1 MKSHALFHCAHASTR
16 WKLGTLFVLCLWADF
31 LFVPH
36 SGSFTLVLFAL
47 PLLAATLLH
56 NAARLSG
63 RMMLC
68 ASILLLGQMAAFT
81 LHANSVSILW
91 VLVGFALLYLYNAGM
106 HREKVTE
113 WLAYTA
119 LTPLMAVLS
128 FCLTANKLYR
138 CLAHHFRLK
147 RTGGALRHWWLPLLM
162 LVIFVPLLSSANA
175 VLEHWLKEAMQQI
188 PAFDF
193 DMGRIILWLC
203 VAVIALACIR
213 PRLYG
218 VTRRTGHIAPRNT
231 PAMPG
236 LAYLFSP
243 QGLGTALALCNLLF
257 VLHVA
262 SDIAYLWGGLELPQG
277 ISHAR
282 YAQRGAYTL
291 IITAL
296 LAAAFVLLAMR
307 SGQNS
312 RWIQALL
319 LLWVG
324 LNILLVGSAIQRLNL
339 YVAAYGLTY
348 MRVAAFIW
356 MALVICGLVLI
367 ILRILWHKSETWLIL
382 MNLAAV
388 GITLYAVAF
397 ANIGGMIAWHN
408 VRHAQQMGGE
418 GAPLHRYY
426 LSYNIGTAALPA
438 LMHYREHAQI
448 PMDGRRALDK
458 TIRRMQYKLYR
469 RQSNWRDWH
478 LQDYLLLQSL
488 KEQQKADTP

>member
-1 MKSHALFHCAHASTR
+1 MKSHALLHYAHASTR

-31 LFVPH
+31 LFFPH
-36 SGSFTLVLFAL
+36 FGSLTLVLFAL
-47 PLLAATLLH
+47 PLLVATLLH
-56 NAARLSG
+56 NAPRLSG

-81 LHANSVSILW
+81 LHANPVSILW
-91 VLVGFALLYLYNAGM
+91 VLLGFALLYLYNGGM
-106 HREKVTE
+106 QREKVTE

-119 LTPLMAVLS
+119 LTPLMAALS
-128 FCLTANKLYR
+128 FFLTANKLYR
-138 CLAHHFRLK
+138 CLAHYFRLK
-147 RTGGALRHWWLPLLM
+147 RAGAALRHWWLPLLM

-175 VLEHWLKEAMQQI
+175 VLEHWLKQALWQI
-188 PAFDF
+188 PTFDF
-193 DMGRIILWLC
+193 DIERIILWLC

-218 VTRRTGHIAPRNT
+218 TTHRTGHVVPRNT
-231 PAMPG
+231 PMPG
-236 LAYLFSP
+236 MAYLFSP
-243 QGLGTALALCNLLF
+243 QGLGMALALCNLLF
-257 VLHVA
+257 ILHIT
-262 SDIAYLWGGLELPQG
+262 SDAAYLWGNMELPWG
-277 ISHAR
+277 ISYAQ
-282 YAQRGAYTL
+282 YAQRGTYTL
-291 IITAL
+291 LITAL

-356 MALVICGLVLI
+356 MALVICGLGLI

-397 ANIGGMIAWHN
+397 ANIGGMVAWHN

-426 LSYNIGTAALPA
+426 LSDNIGSAALPA

-448 PMDGRRALDK
+448 PMDGRRALDEI
-458 TIRRMQYKLYR
+458 IRYMQYELHL
-469 RQSNWRDWH
+469 RQSDWRNWH
-478 LQDYLLLQSL
+478 LRDYLLLQSL
-488 KEQQKADTP
+488 KEQQKAATP

>member
-1 MKSHALFHCAHASTR
+1 MKSHALLHYAHASTR
-16 WKLGTLFVLCLWADF
+16 WKLGTLFALCLWADF
-31 LFVPH
+31 LFFH
-36 SGSFTLVLFAL
+36 RSGSLTLVLFAL

-56 NAARLSG
+56 NAPRLSS

-81 LHANSVSILW
+81 LHANPVSILW
-91 VLVGFALLYLYNAGM
+91 VLLGFALLYLYNGGM
-106 HREKVTE
+106 QREKVTE

-119 LTPLMAVLS
+119 LTPLMAALS
-128 FCLTANKLYR
+128 FFLTANKLYR
-138 CLAHHFRLK
+138 CLAHYFRLK
-147 RTGGALRHWWLPLLM
+147 RAGAVLRHWWLPLLM

-175 VLEHWLKEAMQQI
+175 VLEHWLKEAIRQI

-193 DMGRIILWLC
+193 EMERIILWLC

-218 VTRRTGHIAPRNT
+218 TTRRTGRAAPCTT
-231 PAMPG
+231 PMPG
-236 LAYLFSP
+236 MAYLFSP

-257 VLHVA
+257 LLHIA
-262 SDIAYLWGGLELPQG
+262 SDIVYLWGGLELPQG
-277 ISHAR
+277 VSHAR

-291 IITAL
+291 LITAL

-356 MALVICGLVLI
+356 MALVICGLGLI

-397 ANIGGMIAWHN
+397 ANIGGMVAWHN

-426 LSYNIGTAALPA
+426 LIYNIGAEALPA
-438 LMHYREHAQI
+438 LTHYRQYARI
-448 PMDGRRALDK
+448 PAAERQKIDQEITDLQQRIGW
-458 TIRRMQYKLYR
+458 
-469 RQSNWRDWH
+469 RQSNWRHWH
-478 LQDYLLLQSL
+478 LRDYLLLQSL
-488 KEQQKADTP
+488 KEQQKAATP